1 MITSAGI
8 IAAGEGR
15 RLKMDGLT
23 LSKPLIPVAG
33 TPLIG
38 HTLRQFL
45 EIGVQR
51 VAIIFNEAQQECAD
65 WVRAHFPSLDLKIL
79 VKTTRSS
86 FESFWRVGRALGPGR
101 HLICTVDS
109 ICSPADWRTMSAST
123 VDSER
128 EVLLAITSFVHDE
141 KPLWVATQPESLKIV
156 NLGVPYG
163 KFATAGIYG
172 VTDAIFE
179 REWEEGISSLRAFLG
194 QLLREGF
201 PFRGV
206 PLGDV
211 IDVDTVEDIKLA
223 ERFLSQIR
231 GAV

>member
-23 LSKPLIPVAG
+23 FSKPLIPIAG

-45 EIGVQR
+45 EIGVEH
-51 VAIIFNEAQQECAD
+51 VAIIFNETQQECAD
-65 WVRAHFPSLDLKIL
+65 WVRAHFAALELKIL

-86 FESFWRVGRALGPGR
+86 FESFWRVGRVLGPGR

-109 ICSPADWRTMSAST
+109 ICSPQDWQTMFASPADS
-123 VDSER
+123 DR
-128 EVLLAITSFVHDE
+128 EVLLAVTSFVHDE
-141 KPLWVATQPESLKIV
+141 KPLWVATKPESLEIV
-156 NLGVPYG
+156 NLGASGG

-172 VTDAIFE
+172 VTAAIFE
-179 REWEEGISSLRAFLG
+179 REWEDGVSSLRAFLG

-201 PFRGV
+201 PFRAV

-211 IDVDTVEDIKLA
+211 IDVDTVEDINLA
-223 ERFLSQIR
+223 ERFLSRIR
-231 GAV
+231 GDV

>member
-23 LSKPLIPVAG
+23 FSKPLIPIAG

-45 EIGVQR
+45 EIGVEH
-51 VAIIFNEAQQECAD
+51 VAIIFNETQQECAD
-65 WVRAHFPSLDLKIL
+65 WVRAHFAALELKIL

-109 ICSPADWRTMSAST
+109 ICSPQDWQTMFASPADS
-123 VDSER
+123 DR
-128 EVLLAITSFVHDE
+128 EVLLAVTSFVHDE
-141 KPLWVATQPESLKIV
+141 KPLWVATKPESLEIV
-156 NLGVPYG
+156 NLGASGG

-172 VTDAIFE
+172 VTAAIFE
-179 REWEEGISSLRAFLG
+179 REWEDGIPSLRAFLG

-201 PFRGV
+201 PFRAV

-211 IDVDTVEDIKLA
+211 IDVDTVEDINLA
-223 ERFLSQIR
+223 ERFLSRIR
-231 GAV
+231 GDV

>member
-1 MITSAGI
+1 MIRSAGI

-23 LSKPLIPVAG
+23 FSKPLIPIAG

-45 EIGVQR
+45 EIGVER
-51 VAIIFNEAQQECAD
+51 VAIIFNETQQHCAD
-65 WVRAHFPSLDLKIL
+65 WVRTHYASLDLTIL

-86 FESFWRVGRALGPGR
+86 SESFWRVGRALGPGR

-109 ICSPADWRTMSAST
+109 ICSPQDWQTMFASPADS
-123 VDSER
+123 DR
-128 EVLLAITSFVHDE
+128 EVLLAVTSFVHDQ
-141 KPLWVATQPESLKIV
+141 KPLWVATKPGSSEIV
-156 NLGVPYG
+156 NLGASGG

-172 VTDAIFE
+172 VTAAIFE
-179 REWEEGISSLRAFLG
+179 REWEDGISSLRAFLG

-201 PFRGV
+201 PFRAV

-211 IDVDTVEDIKLA
+211 IDVDTVEDINLA
-223 ERFLSQIR
+223 ERFLSRIR
-231 GAV
+231 GDV

>member
-1 MITSAGI
+1 
-8 IAAGEGR
+8 
-15 RLKMDGLT
+15 
-23 LSKPLIPVAG
+23 
-33 TPLIG
+33 
-38 HTLRQFL
+38 
-45 EIGVQR
+45 
-51 VAIIFNEAQQECAD
+51 
-65 WVRAHFPSLDLKIL
+65 
-79 VKTTRSS
+79 
-86 FESFWRVGRALGPGR
+86 
-101 HLICTVDS
+101 
-109 ICSPADWRTMSAST
+109 MSAST

-141 KPLWVATQPESLKIV
+141 KPLWVAVQPESLKIV
-156 NLGVPYG
+156 NLGVPSG

-172 VTDAIFE
+172 VPEAIFE
-179 REWEEGISSLRAFLG
+179 REWEGGNSSLRAFLG

-211 IDVDTVEDIKLA
+211 IDVDTIEDIKLA